1 MKVEKPSF
9 DSLLN
14 GSRRRLKAAGLDSAD
29 LDARLLLQDAAGI
42 SHAYLISMTRERPDG
57 QVVEKFA
64 NSIGRRLGGEP
75 VHRILG
81 SREFYGR
88 EFRLSAETLVPR
100 PDTEI
105 LVSAAVEACRRK
117 GETGKILEIGTG
129 SGCIAVTLAAEL
141 PGWDVTA
148 TDISVDALQTAAE
161 NAASHHVS
169 DRVEFIHSDMFENI
183 AGTCDA
189 IVSNPPYICSKDI
202 SGLSREV
209 REHDPI
215 TALDGGEDGLDFY
228 RVILEKCFD
237 FLNCPG
243 LLFLEVGHDQAAEVT
258 RLAVEAGLSELQ
270 TVQDYAGFQRV
281 VIGKRG

>member
-1 MKVEKPSF
+1 MKDEKPSF

-42 SHAYLISMTRERPDG
+42 SHASLISMTRECPDG

-64 NSIGRRLGGEP
+64 NRIERRLGGEP

-117 GETGKILEIGTG
+117 GETGKILDIGTG

-148 TDISVDALQTAAE
+148 TDISVDALLTAAE

-169 DRVEFIHSDMFENI
+169 DRVEFAHSDMFGNL
-183 AGTCDA
+183 AGTYDA

-228 RVILEKCFD
+228 RVILEKYID
-237 FLNCPG
+237 FLNSPG

-258 RLAVEAGLSELQ
+258 RLAAEAGLSELQ